1 MGRYWTRQPA
11 EGEEIRGAICDVIVN
26 ETNKMLLV
34 PPHLS
39 LYFAYGSN
47 LCLAQMTQRCGDG
60 AEFLGVAHL
69 PDYRWHINER
79 GCANILPLSNASN
92 DSANHGV
99 YGALYTM
106 TDEAVAKMDVHEGV
120 AKQIYERVPI
130 RVKPLQDDATTE
142 MIDAFAYIDKRNVR
156 DGPPRE
162 EYVGRMNAAISDGL
176 DHGIPSKYV
185 TEVLRPFIPP
195 PS

>member
-1 MGRYWTRQPA
+1 
-11 EGEEIRGAICDVIVN
+11 
-26 ETNKMLLV
+26 MLLL

-69 PDYRWHINER
+69 SDYKWHINER
-79 GCANILPLSNASN
+79 GYANILPISNPSG
-92 DSANHGV
+92 DSDSGV

-106 TDEAVAKMDVHEGV
+106 TEEAVAKMDVHEGV
-120 AKQIYERVPI
+120 AKQIYERIPV
-130 RVKPLQDDATTE
+130 RVKPLDKDATTE
-142 MIDAFAYIDKRNVR
+142 MIDAFAYIDKRNVH

-162 EYVGRMNAAISDGL
+162 EYIGRMNAAIADGL
-176 DHGIPSKYV
+176 RHGIPSKYV

-195 PS
+195 SS